1 MTQPISIIAKRLD
14 HAADL
19 PLPCRMTAG
28 SSGSDICAAIDSDVI
43 IAAGGRALIPTGFC
57 FETPCGYEIQVRPR
71 SGLAHK
77 FGVTVLNTPGTID
90 ADYRG
95 EVKII
100 LANFGDQPFTVK
112 RGDRIAQL
120 VPMKIPETVNF
131 IEQDSIEETSR
142 GAGGFGHTGVSEC

>member
-1 MTQPISIIAKRLD
+1 MSQELSIIAKRLD
-14 HAADL
+14 HATDL

-28 SSGSDICAAIDSDVI
+28 SSGSDICAAIDSDVV

-57 FETPCGYEIQVRPR
+57 FETPLGYEIQVRPR
-71 SGLAHK
+71 SGLAFK

-100 LANFGDQPFTVK
+100 PSTG
-112 RGDRIAQL
+112 IAK
-120 VPMKIPETVNF
+120 MIRS
-131 IEQDSIEETSR
+131 D
-142 GAGGFGHTGVSEC
+142 C